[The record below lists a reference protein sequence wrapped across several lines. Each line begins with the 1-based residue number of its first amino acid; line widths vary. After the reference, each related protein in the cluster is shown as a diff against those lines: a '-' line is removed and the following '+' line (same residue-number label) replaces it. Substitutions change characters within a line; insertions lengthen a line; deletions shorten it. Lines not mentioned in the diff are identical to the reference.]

1 MQANPSKFQSFVIG
15 KGNITSFTILPA
27 DNTPVEIECQKS
39 VNLLDVTFDSD
50 FSFNS
55 HVKDICSKA
64 SRQINVLYRLANVLD
79 EESRLCVLKCFISC
93 HFNYCPLI
101 WHFCGAKNTLK
112 LEKI

>member
-15 KGNITSFTILPA
+15 KGNIPSFTILSA

-39 VNLLDVTFDSD
+39 VNLLGVTFDSD

-79 EESRLCVLKCFISC
+79 EESRLCILK
-93 HFNYCPLI
+93 
-101 WHFCGAKNTLK
+101 
-112 LEKI
+112 